1 MGLLSEGDRQR
12 WDCDGWQLFDGLVP
26 AADVEGAAGAL
37 AALRPPPAERAP
49 GFESFGGLAQFPFA
63 DVGLSL
69 LALHPAVVQ
78 VAEQLLGTA
87 DLRLYH
93 AEAWAKYAGAADYE
107 QDLHRDF
114 VNHTLTVPSQDPAFG
129 QVLCY
134 LYLAYVGPGD
144 GPTCF
149 VSRRLTADL
158 PLLPVA
164 VRRRERPDLYVT
176 ETAATGP
183 AGSVVA
189 YRPDTFH
196 RGSALTRPH
205 ASRFTIL
212 MSFRPTGAEWGQRYG
227 WADRGYWPGWQPFVE
242 AATPRQL
249 ELLGFPPPGHPYWTP
264 ATLAGVALRY
274 PRLDLTPWRDAL

>member
-1 MGLLSEGDRQR
+1 VGILSEGDRQR
-12 WDCDGWQLFDGLVP
+12 WHDDGWLLFDGLVP
-26 AADVEGAAGAL
+26 AAEVEGAAGAL
-37 AALRPPPAERAP
+37 AALRPPPTERPPTA
-49 GFESFGGLAQFPFA
+49 GSFGGIAQFPFA
-63 DVGLSL
+63 DLHLSL
-69 LALHPAVVQ
+69 LAVHPAVVA
-78 VAEQLLGTA
+78 VAEDLLGST

-93 AEAWAKYAGAADYE
+93 AEAWAKYAGAADYD

-114 VNHTLTVPSQDPAFG
+114 VNHTLTVPSDDPAFG

-149 VSRRLTADL
+149 VSRHRTAEL

-164 VRRRERPDLYVT
+164 VSRAARPDLYV
-176 ETAATGP
+176 EEVAATGP
-183 AGSVVA
+183 AGTVVA

-196 RGSALTRPH
+196 RGSALTRRH

-212 MSFRPTGAEWGQRYG
+212 MSFRPAGAEWGHRYG
-227 WADRGYWPGWQPFVE
+227 WADRGYWPGWQPFIE
-242 AATPRQL
+242 SASPRQL
-249 ELLGFPPPGHPYWTP
+249 ALIGFPSPGHPYWTP

-274 PRLDLTPWRDAL
+274 PRLDLTPWKL